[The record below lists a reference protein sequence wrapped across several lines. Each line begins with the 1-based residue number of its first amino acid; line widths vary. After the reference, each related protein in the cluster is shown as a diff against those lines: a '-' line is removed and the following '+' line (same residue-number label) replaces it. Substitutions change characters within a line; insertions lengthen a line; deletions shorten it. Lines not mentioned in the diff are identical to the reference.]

1 MLSGFRN
8 FIMRGNV
15 ADLAI
20 GIIIGAA
27 FTGIVTSLV
36 NDIVMPP
43 IGLLLGGI
51 DFSNFYIDLSDGPAP
66 PTLDAARAAGHTVIA
81 YGKFLTALLNF
92 LIVALVVYFVI
103 ERLNKLFKKP
113 APAAA
118 TPEDTALLREI
129 RDLLAKKK

>member
-8 FIMRGNV
+8 FIVRGNV

-20 GIIIGAA
+20 GIMIGAA

-51 DFSNFYIDLSDGPAP
+51 DFSNFYLDLSDKPAQ
-66 PTLDAARAAGHTVIA
+66 PTLEAARAAGHTVIA
-81 YGKFLTALLNF
+81 YGKFLNAVLNF
-92 LIVALVVYFVI
+92 LIVALVIYFVI

-118 TPEDTALLREI
+118 TPEDVALLREI
-129 RDLLAKKK
+129 RDLLAKK